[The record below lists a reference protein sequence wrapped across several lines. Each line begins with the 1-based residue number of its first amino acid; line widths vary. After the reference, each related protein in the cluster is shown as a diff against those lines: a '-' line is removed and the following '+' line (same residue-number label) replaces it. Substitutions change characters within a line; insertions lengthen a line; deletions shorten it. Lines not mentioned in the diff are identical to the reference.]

1 MSGFVLM
8 APVYTSRW
16 LVRGRRLIHM
26 DWMKEHRGTVGKTDF
41 KSDHF
46 SFHHNVSLLVE
57 RSQSLLAFAFIFWLL
72 SVHLPPVSLRI
83 IFQSDL
89 PTIINALSF
98 PKQTDTCHHA
108 FRSYTHKAVMQ
119 CWRVRKLF
127 PIQLSSNLFYSDNE
141 KEKELDR
148 ITLPLTPL
156 KYPW

>member
-1 MSGFVLM
+1 
-8 APVYTSRW
+8 
-16 LVRGRRLIHM
+16 M

-89 PTIINALSF
+89 PTIINAFYHHF
-98 PKQTDTCHHA
+98 PNRRTHA
-108 FRSYTHKAVMQ
+108 TMLLGLTHKAVMQ
-119 CWRVRKLF
+119 C
-127 PIQLSSNLFYSDNE
+127 
-141 KEKELDR
+141 
-148 ITLPLTPL
+148 
-156 KYPW
+156 